1 MCFPAPAN
9 QCSKLRPGGP
19 QSTAKQGV
27 HPGEWKSGVSP
38 VLEGR
43 FSLLPYPRLKC
54 QVSSRGGVGFGV
66 CLCAQPLLHWLE
78 RRLKP
83 FSRVCARVHA
93 YTHTHRRAH
102 LHTRVHRHKRSEGR
116 APALRSR
123 RASLTFGASQRA
135 GRAGRGAGGGEIDNR
150 FGGLQGISLL
160 EPKPHKPNP
169 LQA

>member
-19 QSTAKQGV
+19 QSTTKQGV

-38 VLEGR
+38 VLERR

-93 YTHTHRRAH
+93 YTHTHTVVHTYTHACIDTNVPKEGLQLSDRGGPH
-102 LHTRVHRHKRSEGR
+102 SLLELHS
-116 APALRSR
+116 
-123 RASLTFGASQRA
+123 
-135 GRAGRGAGGGEIDNR
+135 GRGARGGARVEEKLITDSADYR
-150 FGGLQGISLL
+150 ESLC
-160 EPKPHKPNP
+160 
-169 LQA
+169 